1 MKQLVQ
7 NLKTGETVLL
17 EIPAPLVTKDFV
29 LIKTSKSLVSLGT
42 ERMLVKFSKAGW
54 FGKIRQQPER
64 VRLIT
69 QKIKTDGIFRTCK
82 AVSRK
87 LNQPVALGYCNA
99 GVILEVGED
108 VQGMKPGDRVVS
120 NGSHAQIVCVNKNL
134 VTKIPDHVMDSEA
147 TFAVIGS
154 VALNSIKLLNP
165 RAGETVAVIGT
176 GLIGLLTIDLLLNK
190 GCKVIAIDIEEGKL
204 QIARSKG
211 AKTFNSNNGKPV
223 NFVLNETGNKGAD
236 GVIIAASSASDKI
249 ISEAA
254 NMCRD
259 HGKIVLVGV
268 IGLNINR
275 SDFHKKELTFQVA
288 SSYGQLSGESEHHS
302 QSIANQ
308 NFQEILEL
316 ISSGE
321 LDVKSLITETV
332 PLIKFDRIYKN
343 IGSSQAI
350 ASILDYD
357 QDADQGSI
365 TSCFNEGV
373 KSQKT
378 VIGIIGAG
386 NFTASTLLPLLQNAH
401 IKYIASE
408 KGLSGSILAKKYKIE
423 YSTTDYQQIL
433 NDKEVDLIIIA
444 TQHHLH
450 TKMVIE
456 ALNARKHVFVEKPLA
471 LFPED
476 LDRIIRAKT
485 NSHGSLT
492 VGFNRRFSPHVQ
504 KMKSLLGHNIMNVT
518 ATMNAGCVSFDSWV
532 HDRELGGGRIIG
544 EACHLID
551 LVTFL
556 TGSRIVSVCM
566 NALETSATR
575 STDNASILLRYEN
588 GSSGVVNYFSNGS
601 AHYAKERIEVFSGE
615 RTLILD
621 NFKTLTGYGT
631 HGFSQMKIPQDKGHN
646 RQFDQLLKNIQTD
659 GKPLIPFD
667 EILNVTRATFAALES
682 LRMNSWVEVS

>member
-17 EIPAPLVTKDFV
+17 EIPVPLVTKDFV

-54 FGKIRQQPER
+54 LGKISQQPER
-64 VRLIT
+64 VRLIL
-69 QKIKTDGIFRTCK
+69 QKIKTDGIFQTFK

-99 GVILEVGED
+99 GVVLEVGED
-108 VQGMKPGDRVVS
+108 VQGIKTGDRVVS

-134 VTKIPDHVMDSEA
+134 VTKIPDHITDSEA

-154 VALNSIKLLNP
+154 VALNSIKLLHP
-165 RAGETVAVIGT
+165 RAGETVAVIGA

-223 NFVLNETGNKGAD
+223 NFVLNETDNNGAD
-236 GVIIAASSASDKI
+236 GVIITASSSSNKI

-254 NMCRD
+254 NMCRK

-288 SSYGQLSGESEHHS
+288 SSYGQLSGESENSS

-308 NFQEILEL
+308 NFREILEL
-316 ISSGE
+316 ISWGE

-343 IGSSQAI
+343 IGSSKAI
-350 ASILDYD
+350 ASILEYD
-357 QDADQGSI
+357 EHADQKTIPG
-365 TSCFNEGV
+365 GV
-373 KSQKT
+373 SPGMKSQKT
-378 VIGIIGAG
+378 AIGIIGAG
-386 NFTASTLLPLLQNAH
+386 NFTAATLLPLLKNAH
-401 IKYIASE
+401 VKYIASE
-408 KGLSGSILAKKYKIE
+408 KGLSGTILAKKYKIE

-433 NDKEVDLIIIA
+433 NDKEVSLIIIA

-450 TKMVIE
+450 TKMAID
-456 ALNARKHVFVEKPLA
+456 ALAAGKHVFVEKPLA
-471 LFPED
+471 LSPED
-476 LDRIIRAKT
+476 LDKIIQAKT
-485 NSHGSLT
+485 SSPGSLT
-492 VGFNRRFSPHVQ
+492 VGFNRRFSPHAQ

-518 ATMNAGCVSFDSWV
+518 ATMNAGCVSSDSWV
-532 HDRELGGGRIIG
+532 HDREFGGGRIIG

-556 TGSRIVSVCM
+556 TGSRIISVCM
-566 NALETSATR
+566 NALGTSVTG
-575 STDNASILLRYEN
+575 STDNASILLKYEN
-588 GSSGVVNYFSNGS
+588 GSSGVVNYFSNGNT
-601 AHYAKERIEVFSGE
+601 HYAKERIEVFSGE
-615 RTLILD
+615 CTLILD

-631 HGFSQMKIPQDKGHN
+631 HGFSQMKIPQDKGHK
-646 RQFDQLLKNIQTD
+646 RQFDELLKNAGTD

-682 LRMNSWVEVS
+682 LRINSWVEIS